1 MFTGTGVKVAPIP
14 KEAEEGGILSGL
26 GLLSTS
32 GIPVHKALGA
42 HGWVHLRQRT
52 SARDGVD
59 D

>member
-1 MFTGTGVKVAPIP
+1 
-14 KEAEEGGILSGL
+14 LSGL